1 MESVKNGL
9 LNFCKGFGIWFV
21 LLILNTRSGEANV
34 NGLKIILDTILAVI
48 LVGSYRNG
56 KYIALVVAALTTL
69 VTFLPLHAGW
79 EILLLIGIAVLG
91 GILLKAA
98 PEDTQESQTAGQ
110 ESYIPESVA
119 DNQPTFWKSRN
130 WLNPF
135 ETYIYSPD
143 AGISIRKGI
152 IRRTYITIPTTTTKA
167 RIHQGILQRL
177 LGFCDV
183 SFQNNYTGQQFGED
197 TLQNIRFKSARE
209 LMYML

>member
-1 MESVKNGL
+1 MY
-9 LNFCKGFGIWFV
+9 FV
-21 LLILNTRSGEANV
+21 FNKKPVWTQA
-34 NGLKIILDTILAVI
+34 D
-48 LVGSYRNG
+48 
-56 KYIALVVAALTTL
+56 LTVTQEVLHNPYCGWYQIYGYTL
-69 VTFLPLHAGW
+69 T
-79 EILLLIGIAVLG
+79 
-91 GILLKAA
+91 
-98 PEDTQESQTAGQ
+98 DESQTAGQ

-177 LGFCDV
+177 LGFSDV